1 MIRSVRVDCWLPE
14 SVLSM
19 VKGGDGCT
27 VEVPDDHPMLAE
39 PRKPDAPAAPPTGT
53 ARATSGGF
61 AELRF
66 AYDPK
71 LIDSVKMLSGRRW
84 DAAEKCWRVPA
95 THAARLAELGFEL
108 DETLDRI
115 ANPPE
120 VRRVTSEDIGI
131 PGLYPFQVEGV
142 RFLEARGGCG
152 LLGDEM
158 GLGKTIQAV
167 AWLKLHPEARL
178 AVIVVPASLKINWVR
193 EIAKWIPGD
202 NKVVTL
208 SGKKPS
214 KKALAGAQIV
224 IINYDILG
232 AWLSTLLAR
241 SPVAVIADESHYI
254 KSAKAARTK
263 AVLTLARACLH
274 QIYLSGTP
282 ITNRPAEF
290 YTVLNALAPAE
301 FANWYRYT
309 ERYCGAY
316 RDRWGWQ
323 VRGATNTRELFE
335 KVNGRLMLRR
345 KKADVLKD
353 LPEKRRL
360 VIPMPLDNA
369 AEYGRADEELLRWIR
384 ENFGVGRANAAANAE
399 ALVRFG
405 VLKQLAAKGKLSS
418 AVEWIENA
426 LETNGKLVVFAV
438 HHATID
444 YLREALA
451 AWNPAVVDGRV
462 DTARRQE
469 AVDRFQN
476 DPECKVF
483 LGNIK
488 AAGVGL
494 TLTAAS
500 TTVFVEMG
508 WTPGEH
514 DQAEDRVHRI
524 GQEAA
529 SVEAYYLV
537 AENTIEEEIAGI
549 LDEKREVLN
558 MVLDGEETP
567 ESSMLTVLLEK
578 RGLTRKEEE

>member
-1 MIRSVRVDCWLPE
+1 
-14 SVLSM
+14 
-19 VKGGDGCT
+19 
-27 VEVPDDHPMLAE
+27 
-39 PRKPDAPAAPPTGT
+39 
-53 ARATSGGF
+53 
-61 AELRF
+61 
-66 AYDPK
+66 
-71 LIDSVKMLSGRRW
+71 
-84 DAAEKCWRVPA
+84 
-95 THAARLAELGFEL
+95 
-108 DETLDRI
+108 
-115 ANPPE
+115 
-120 VRRVTSEDIGI
+120 
-131 PGLYPFQVEGV
+131 
-142 RFLEARGGCG
+142 
-152 LLGDEM
+152 
-158 GLGKTIQAV
+158 
-167 AWLKLHPEARL
+167 
-178 AVIVVPASLKINWVR
+178 
-193 EIAKWIPGD
+193 
-202 NKVVTL
+202 
-208 SGKKPS
+208 
-214 KKALAGAQIV
+214 
-224 IINYDILG
+224 
-232 AWLSTLLAR
+232 
-241 SPVAVIADESHYI
+241 
-254 KSAKAARTK
+254 
-263 AVLTLARACLH
+263 
-274 QIYLSGTP
+274 
-282 ITNRPAEF
+282 
-290 YTVLNALAPAE
+290 
-301 FANWYRYT
+301 
-309 ERYCGAY
+309 
-316 RDRWGWQ
+316 
-323 VRGATNTRELFE
+323 
-335 KVNGRLMLRR
+335 MLRR

-578 RGLTRKEEE
+578 RGLTRKGEE